1 MSQYSFRKICSALR
15 RYGAA
20 GFMVCGAVSVL
31 QRFGWNVKAMWM
43 CDRKLGESDRSTF
56 EAAHCR
62 LADEGWSLRPLR
74 YADFRRL
81 RPLHPDLLDSHLML
95 QLAEAELHQ
104 GNEFVGLFDDEKL
117 LGFGGMSFIHFAI
130 SAEPLPP
137 GAVYLWDDFVCP
149 PTAAAKFTT
158 CSSPFAA
165 KLRQSA
171 DAIVRWLWFTPSTR
185 LRARTLRRKASA
197 ASPSGFVWSA
207 NFNAWLPGNGDA
219 PSANI
224 ESSSCNRGQR
234 GQRSQ
239 RAEDLLQPS
248 QPSNSA
254 NLSALLAPTL
264 PEQSDSAQTLLT
276 ILYLIII

>member
-1 MSQYSFRKICSALR
+1 MSQNSFRKICSALR

-56 EAAHCR
+56 ETAHCR

-81 RPLHPDLLDSHLML
+81 RPLHPVLC
-95 QLAEAELHQ
+95 
-104 GNEFVGLFDDEKL
+104 V
-117 LGFGGMSFIHFAI
+117 
-130 SAEPLPP
+130 
-137 GAVYLWDDFVCP
+137 P
-149 PTAAAKFTT
+149 PTAVARFTT
-158 CSSPFAA
+158 SSSPFAA

-254 NLSALLAPTL
+254 NLSALLASPPCRSKAT
-264 PEQSDSAQTLLT
+264 PHKPF
-276 ILYLIII
+276 